1 MARCKATN
9 ANGTRCDS
17 PEHLVN
23 PETGLC
29 QAHAP
34 GGSER
39 MAEIGRKGAEALRDK
54 YRRPNVQA
62 GAWTLESPADAQE
75 WLKRIAGAD
84 LAGAI
89 THHQA
94 NAAAKALKTWL
105 QAHDAGSVTDQLE
118 EFRDIVAELNGE
130 RKLRSVK

>member
-1 MARCKATN
+1 
-9 ANGTRCDS
+9 
-17 PEHLVN
+17 
-23 PETGLC
+23 
-29 QAHAP
+29 
-34 GGSER
+34 

-62 GAWTLESPADAQE
+62 GDRTLESPVDAQE
-75 WLKRIAGAD
+75 WLKRIAMAV
-84 LAGAI
+84 LAGKI

-105 QAHDAGSVTDQLE
+105 QAHDAGAVTDRLE